1 MFRFTDEIF
10 SVTTQMQQEEIEH
23 VEEVEQQSGH
33 IQSTTVCLD
42 EATIIEQDEEEE
54 EIEEEIEE
62 EEVDEMFTLELSE
75 ASECE
80 DKEYLGKSNILPEN
94 HIRCHFCD
102 LLFVFTAEFVSAQ
115 TSCPYPGLFVC
126 NLCRK
131 EFKHSKWLQTHMK
144 SHSNWIKVSIIIH
157 LRYSSFSNVPTFAI
171 TTHFSSF
178 CRPIVKSSHSVRFA
192 LEASKVQEC

>member
-1 MFRFTDEIF
+1 MFQFTDEIF

-80 DKEYLGKSNILPEN
+80 DKEYLGK
-94 HIRCHFCD
+94 
-102 LLFVFTAEFVSAQ
+102 
-115 TSCPYPGLFVC
+115 
-126 NLCRK
+126 
-131 EFKHSKWLQTHMK
+131 
-144 SHSNWIKVSIIIH
+144 
-157 LRYSSFSNVPTFAI
+157 
-171 TTHFSSF
+171 
-178 CRPIVKSSHSVRFA
+178 
-192 LEASKVQEC
+192 